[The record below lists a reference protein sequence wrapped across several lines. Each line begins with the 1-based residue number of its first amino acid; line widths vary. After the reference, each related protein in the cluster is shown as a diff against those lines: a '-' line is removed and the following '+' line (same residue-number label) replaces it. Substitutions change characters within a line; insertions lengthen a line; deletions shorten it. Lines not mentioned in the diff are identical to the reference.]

1 MNNVAFMHAAYVVVW
16 VILGG
21 YSADLLA
28 RYWKLKKELRDLSST
43 PPSARKA
50 HVGGAGQEK

>member
-1 MNNVAFMHAAYVVVW
+1 MNNVAFMHAAYIVVW

-28 RYWKLKKELRDLSST
+28 RYLRLKRELKDLKD
-43 PPSARKA
+43 PRQK
-50 HVGGAGQEK
+50 